1 MLLDFWATWCGP
13 CVADLTKL
21 RELVANLPADRFA
34 IVSISGDEELGTV
47 TRFIEDEP
55 MPWTNWHAGRG
66 SDLERLLRIE
76 GYPDYVLVGEGGKIL
91 AHLPSLIPPFA
102 SLIEKAVHHLG
113 EFGSTQG
120 LDVGITFE
128 DLRSAKPG

>member
-1 MLLDFWATWCGP
+1 MNRC
-13 CVADLTKL
+13 
-21 RELVANLPADRFA
+21 
-34 IVSISGDEELGTV
+34 LGRTG
-47 TRFIEDEP
+47 TR
-55 MPWTNWHAGRG
+55 GRG